1 MKTLRRTASTILLL
15 AAAPH
20 SYAAS
25 ATSEQILAA
34 VSGNTIQG
42 NMDSTGPYVE
52 FYAPD
57 GVVFGKDYKT
67 KWSVEDNKMCWVY
80 DGSPKDCWGV
90 EIEGDQV
97 KWLKDSKPQGS
108 GTVLKGNTNGFK

>member
-1 MKTLRRTASTILLL
+1 MKFFQHTAFAILLL

-20 SYAAS
+20 SYVAS

-42 NMDSTGPYVE
+42 NMDSTGPYAE

-57 GVVFGKDYKT
+57 GVVF
-67 KWSVEDNKMCWVY
+67 W
-80 DGSPKDCWGV
+80 
-90 EIEGDQV
+90 
-97 KWLKDSKPQGS
+97 QG
-108 GTVLKGNTNGFK
+108 L